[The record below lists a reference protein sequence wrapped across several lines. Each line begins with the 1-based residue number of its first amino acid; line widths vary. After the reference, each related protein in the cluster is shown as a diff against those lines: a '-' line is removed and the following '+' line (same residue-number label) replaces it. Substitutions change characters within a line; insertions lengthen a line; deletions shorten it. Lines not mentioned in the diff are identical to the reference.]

1 MYKQTVDEIVMNG
14 VKGSPEI
21 KKDEKNKYL
30 GTFRE
35 RVEITLTIGQLMKPT
50 IYKEVEEIL
59 KNTKNI
65 TLLLNG
71 DVTYSYLSK
80 YIKIANKLNVPFS
93 IVQNNESNTEIGLV
107 IANANAIDKK
117 IIFIQE

>member
-107 IANANAIDKK
+107 IANANAIDKE